1 MHRVLVIAH
10 SFSPVS
16 TGDSVVKEM
25 DTIPALP
32 ELLVWWGRR
41 QLYRKDAEM
50 GSKESPGRAQQGN
63 EAGAGGRGI
72 ISEPMVAM

>member
-25 DTIPALP
+25 DSIPALP

-41 QLYRKDAEM
+41 QLNRKDAEM

-63 EAGAGGRGI
+63 EAGAGAEELFQ
-72 ISEPMVAM
+72 SPW